1 MMEEGRDEQQF
12 SFSALKY
19 LTVLSSLL
27 GKFDKMIESTQ
38 KLLKMS
44 QKVSKNDITEAV
56 NAVLDCVQ
64 SKLADKPE
72 YAR

>member
-19 LTVLSSLL
+19 VTVLSSLL
-27 GKFDKMIESTQ
+27 GEFDKMIESTQ